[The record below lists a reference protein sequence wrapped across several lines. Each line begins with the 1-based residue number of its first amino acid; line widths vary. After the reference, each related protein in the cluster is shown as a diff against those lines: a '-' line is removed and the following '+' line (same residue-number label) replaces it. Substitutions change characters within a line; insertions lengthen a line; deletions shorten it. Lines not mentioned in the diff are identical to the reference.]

1 MVTRI
6 TRGRLMPNSEARVF
20 AMLRTVAA
28 AQPMIPGLQ
37 SISLSRMVQGR
48 DTVLV
53 AVTVWDDVETMAK
66 VLGPTWQAPSWIL
79 PGLDELVAEATVEIL
94 ETVATSA
101 QKLMELA
108 PTG

>member
-20 AMLRTVAA
+20 AMLRTAA
-28 AQPMIPGLQ
+28 AAHPMIPGLQ
-37 SISLSRMVQGR
+37 SMSLSRVVQGR

-53 AVTVWDDVETMAK
+53 AVTVWDDFEAMAK
-66 VLGPTWQAPSWIL
+66 VLGPTWQAQSWM

-101 QKLMELA
+101 QELMELA